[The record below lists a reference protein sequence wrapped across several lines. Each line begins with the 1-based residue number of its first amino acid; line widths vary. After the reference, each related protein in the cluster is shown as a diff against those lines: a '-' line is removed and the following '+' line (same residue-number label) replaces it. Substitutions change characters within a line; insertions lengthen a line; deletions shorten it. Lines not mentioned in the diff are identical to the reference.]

1 MTFYSELAADAADL
15 IAEFG
20 QPVTLTRSVPGA
32 YDTATGTNGASTVTT
47 QACLAVEDA
56 YKARE
61 IDGTLVRVGDRR
73 LILSPETSSGTAV
86 TAAEPGDTITF
97 ADGTV
102 WTVKTVEPTSP
113 GGTALIYTLQLR
125 RG

>member
-1 MTFYSELAADAADL
+1 MTFYADMASTAADL
-15 IAEFG
+15 IAQFG

-32 YDTATGTNGASTVTT
+32 YDTATGTNGAPDVST
-47 QACLAVEDA
+47 QSCLAVEDA
-56 YKARE
+56 YTARE

-73 LILSPETSSGTAV
+73 LILSPETSAGATVNAPQ
-86 TAAEPGDTITF
+86 PGDTITF
-97 ADGTV
+97 ADASL